1 MVPLIL
7 ISRPSDGEER
17 YSRDS
22 QNTISFD
29 KKRFK
34 FSAIYE
40 DAIPEA
46 GINKLTSSSCAI
58 VLIGPTGS
66 GKTTTLRKILEQK
79 CGQGFAVT
87 AYEVSENRA
96 YVDLFDAAVK
106 HKYMGSMPIETQL
119 KKHELSNDILDYIF
133 ASRKSGATLSN
144 NNSSRSCL
152 IVNVYQGA
160 DVITI
165 VDMMGSEKHETGPA
179 SVFAN
184 SNISSITQRLL
195 SKTTNRRSSNLVTNL
210 IFNRLANLNI
220 KFVLHLDP
228 LGDEQLIK
236 SSLLNIAT
244 VLKDFKMGRP
254 LELPSTL
261 SVRKIPNYARPTA
274 ASRSPQRKLLRTRNE
289 VPAAAKVTRVI
300 TSDPK
305 STISKL
311 KQDNLELEQQ
321 KQAAESRIQGFVED
335 LSAMKNDLDESKQML
350 KTLQERET
358 EKQDEIERALTKIN
372 ELESAQV
379 DLLDIVK
386 LKTEQLDLKS
396 VEAARVK
403 QELEDL
409 IANLQTLVSELKE
422 SLKIQQDKRVAAE
435 TKLQGLRK
443 QHEAEVASAKSELE
457 AKRAEHQKTILELED
472 AKQLYA
478 KLEMA
483 NHLSDAL
490 QSRLKELENTISE
503 LRLEIS
509 QLQTSLAG
517 SNTALE
523 TASAERREIAQK
535 HADLVTYNHSVVEKY
550 GKALQEKEESANMA
564 RNALKDRIDILETEL
579 VSQKNLNENLQIDLK
594 RSSDKCKDYA
604 STASGAKQELSAQV
618 TLYEARIQSLQADI
632 EMSRRKHL
640 DLFSPSIFN
649 PTTDIFDDSLPS
661 LRHIPVSLSSPLK
674 ELNTL
679 PKDIKNQRRTTTSFA
694 RAKSP
699 KYRA

>member
-7 ISRPSDGEER
+7 ISRPREGEAK

-40 DAIPEA
+40 DVIPDS
-46 GINKLTSSSCAI
+46 GITRLTSSSCAI

-79 CGQGFAVT
+79 CGHGFAVT

-96 YVDLFDAAVK
+96 YVDLFDSSVK

-119 KKHELSNDILDYIF
+119 KKQELSKDILDYIF
-133 ASRKSGATLSN
+133 TSRKSGATVSN

-184 SNISSITQRLL
+184 SNVSSITQRLL

-254 LELPSTL
+254 LEFPTSL
-261 SVRKIPNYARPTA
+261 SVKKIPNYARPTA
-274 ASRSPQRKLLRTRNE
+274 ASRSPQKKLLRM
-289 VPAAAKVTRVI
+289 PALTKVTRVLN
-300 TSDPK
+300 SDHK
-305 STISKL
+305 SAMSRL
-311 KQDNLELEQQ
+311 KHENLELEQQ

-335 LSAMKNDLDESKQML
+335 LSALKNDLDDSRQMVQ
-350 KTLQERET
+350 TLQQRET
-358 EKQDEIERALTKIN
+358 ENQAELEHALTRVN
-372 ELESAQV
+372 DLESAQRE
-379 DLLDIVK
+379 LSDIVK
-386 LKTEQLDLKS
+386 SRTEQLELNS
-396 VEAARVK
+396 EEAVRVK
-403 QELEDL
+403 QELEVL
-409 IANLQTLVSELKE
+409 ISSLQKLVSELKD
-422 SLKIQQDKRVAAE
+422 SLKDEQYKRVAAE
-435 TKLQGLRK
+435 GSLQRLK
-443 QHEAEVASAKSELE
+443 EQHEVEVATARAELV
-457 AKRAEHQKTILELED
+457 AKRVEHEKTMLELED

-483 NHLSDAL
+483 NHLSEAL
-490 QSRLKELENTISE
+490 QSRLKELENITAE

-517 SNTALE
+517 SNSALE

-535 HADLVTYNHSVVEKY
+535 HADLATYNHSVVEKY
-550 GKALQEKEESANMA
+550 GKALQEKEEAADMA
-564 RNALKDRIDILETEL
+564 RNDLKNRIEILETEL
-579 VSQKNLNENLQIDLK
+579 ASQKSLNEKLQTDLK

-604 STASGAKQELSAQV
+604 SAASGAKQELSAQV

-679 PKDIKNQRRTTTSFA
+679 PKDIKSQRRTTTSFA